1 MSEALIGADD
11 LGDEHDILLGRR
23 VVEIGPHTVTVREL
37 TGEQTFAHDAR
48 LMGLARTLVEAHGEG
63 DVAGD
68 ALLTLLADRR
78 EDAFALLAASTGEP
92 DAWLR
97 ALPGYAVDLL
107 LLHFVGL
114 HLIFFA
120 GRLDRLRQV
129 AQVAARQAARQA
141 AASGLPNAS
150 PDSSATG
157 TPLTH

>member
-1 MSEALIGADD
+1 MVTDTDD
-11 LGDEHDILLGRR
+11 LGDEHDILLARR
-23 VVEIGPHTVTVREL
+23 VVDIGPRTVTVREL

-48 LMGLARTLVEAHGEG
+48 LMGLAQMLIDQHGTG
-63 DVAGD
+63 DVPGE
-68 ALLTLLADRR
+68 ALLALLAARPD
-78 EDAFALLAASTGEP
+78 DAFALLAASTGEP
-92 DAWLR
+92 AAWLR
-97 ALPGYAVDLL
+97 HLPGTAVDLL

-129 AQVAARQAARQA
+129 AQVAARQAAQRA

>member
-11 LGDEHDILLGRR
+11 LGDEHDILLARR
-23 VVEIGPHTVTVREL
+23 VVEIGPRTVTVREL
-37 TGEQTFAHDAR
+37 TGEQTFTHDAR
-48 LMGLARTLVEAHGEG
+48 LMGLAQTLIDQHGDG
-63 DVAGD
+63 DVPGE
-68 ALLTLLADRR
+68 ALLTLLAARPD
-78 EDAFALLAASTGEP
+78 DAFALLAASTGEP
-92 DAWLR
+92 AAWLR
-97 ALPGYAVDLL
+97 HLPGTAVDLL

-114 HLIFFA
+114 HLVFFA

-129 AQVAARQAARQA
+129 AQVAALRA

>member
-23 VVEIGPHTVTVREL
+23 VVEIGPRTVTVREL
-37 TGEQTFAHDAR
+37 TGEQTFTHDAR

-78 EDAFALLAASTGEP
+78 DDAFALLAASTGEP

-114 HLIFFA
+114 HLVFFA
-120 GRLDRLRQV
+120 GRLDRLR
-129 AQVAARQAARQA
+129 QVAARQAARQA
-141 AASGLPNAS
+141 AASGLSNAS